1 MFWVIWLISFIVV
14 VMIFKTVIN
23 GLMRFIGADWYM
35 FSART
40 RVLTCGLISLVLAF
54 LIYACIN
61 G

>member
-14 VMIFKTVIN
+14 VMIFKTIIN

-35 FSART
+35 FSIRT
-40 RVLTCGLISLVLAF
+40 RVITCGLISLVLAF